1 MKNLLSVQKGEGSG
15 YSYYTEKE
23 AGKQEEKAI
32 SGEIIRNLYRSTGN
46 RREGGGEFF
55 YKTVN

>member
-1 MKNLLSVQKGEGSG
+1 MEDLLSVQKGEGSG

-23 AGKQEEKAI
+23 EGKQEEKAL
-32 SGEIIRNLYRSTGN
+32 SREIIRNLYRSTGN

-55 YKTVN
+55 TKL

>member
-1 MKNLLSVQKGEGSG
+1 MEDLLSVQKGEGSG

-23 AGKQEEKAI
+23 KGKQEEKAI
-32 SGEIIRNLYRSTGN
+32 SKEIIGNLYRSTGN
-46 RREGGGEFF
+46 KLEGGASF